1 MLLFIFPTMVGVH
14 IELWILVFADL
25 GADLAISAPMDLTK
39 SRPSW
44 IQWWAVL
51 VLWTVHSRKR
61 LLISMFVF
69 LFVCLFWKKAA
80 DQFRSQVTQ
89 LLQELTALRLAM
101 FFGLSGPTARQ
112 ILASNCTA
120 SSIHWMSTQKTSKK
134 AIFLPAS
141 LRVVAAS
148 LGWQSRNF
156 NVDATATP
164 SSHSY
169 SYIRQKVTD
178 TIIHCVCTQ
187 ELCTELKTIRY
198 W

>member
-1 MLLFIFPTMVGVH
+1 MCCELFTPGN
-14 IELWILVFADL
+14 AC
-25 GADLAISAPMDLTK
+25 S
-39 SRPSW
+39 
-44 IQWWAVL
+44 
-51 VLWTVHSRKR
+51 
-61 LLISMFVF
+61 F
-69 LFVCLFWKKAA
+69 LCLFFCLFACFGKKA

-101 FFGLSGPTARQ
+101 FFGLSGPTACQ

-198 W
+198 